1 VSDYA
6 SNYYRQTVAS
16 VSPYPP
22 LTQSEDADVCVI
34 GGGLAGLTAALTLAR
49 AGKRVVVL
57 EAEKMAWGASGR
69 NGGVVGPGY
78 ATSFAGIARRAG
90 QDNARQLHRLSIEGV
105 NIVRSN
111 IDSLGIAAAV
121 PVSGSLKV
129 SRTENAAQARQ
140 YAQWLRD
147 TFDYELEFL
156 PRQDIQQRL
165 ASERYFHA
173 LYDRNTFHFH
183 PLNYA
188 LGLAAELR
196 RLGGR
201 LFEGTRATAIG
212 RNGADRIVETKSGK
226 VTARHVVVA
235 CGGYT
240 DRLVPRLARS
250 YIPIATYMVVSEPA
264 AELLATA
271 IRTPCSIGDSRRS
284 SDYYRL
290 VDGGD
295 RLLWGGMITT
305 RREPPANIDMLLKKR
320 IVDTYPQLEPLR
332 IERAWAG
339 KMAYARHLMPQI
351 GKLEEGLW
359 YCMSFGGHGMNTTA
373 IGGTVVAEAILGQS
387 DRYRLF
393 APFGLDWN
401 GGILGRAAVQLTY
414 WHYQLNDY
422 LQERKSRNPA

>member
-1 VSDYA
+1 MSDYA
-6 SNYYRQTVAS
+6 SNYYRQTIAP
-16 VSPYPP
+16 VSSYPP
-22 LTQSEDADVCVI
+22 LTQREDADVCVI

-57 EAEKMAWGASGR
+57 EAEKIAWGASGR

-78 ATSFAGIARRAG
+78 ATSFASIARRTG

-105 NIVRSN
+105 GIVRDN
-111 IDSLGIAAAV
+111 INSLGIATAA
-121 PVSGSLKV
+121 PVSGALKV

-140 YAQWLRD
+140 YAQWLLD
-147 TFDYELEFL
+147 TFDYKLEFL
-156 PRQDIQQRL
+156 PKEDIQQRL
-165 ASERYFHA
+165 VSKKYFHA
-173 LYDRNTFHFH
+173 LYDHNTFHFH

-188 LGLAAELR
+188 IGLATELQ

-201 LFEGTRATAIG
+201 IFEGTRASAIG
-212 RNGADRIVETKSGK
+212 RNGADQIITTESGK
-226 VTARHVVVA
+226 VAARHALVA

-240 DRLVPRLARS
+240 DKLVPRLARS
-250 YIPIATYMVVSEPA
+250 YIPITTYMVISEPA
-264 AELLATA
+264 PELLATA
-271 IRTPCSIGDSRRS
+271 IKTPCSIGDSRRS

-290 VDGGD
+290 VEGGD

-305 RREPPANIDMLLKKR
+305 RQEPPANIDVLLKTR
-320 IVDTYPQLEPLR
+320 IVDTYPQLEHLR

-339 KMAYARHLMPQI
+339 KMAYAKHLMPQI
-351 GKLEEGLW
+351 GKLKEGLW
-359 YCMSFGGHGMNTTA
+359 YCTSFGGHGMNTTA

-393 APFGLDWN
+393 APFGLEWN
-401 GGILGRAAVQLTY
+401 GGILGKAAVQLTY
-414 WHYQLNDY
+414 WHYQINDY